1 MLDFHIIR
9 DNESRGS
16 HTAATHNYVGGI
28 DYEEFVFW
36 QDNLVFE
43 NHLDYYADFLFTSEE
58 VVTKLNLAIL
68 TAEKIKLPVHFSLIR
83 ILSDAKSQGAG
94 LMAYCD

>member
-1 MLDFHIIR
+1 MLDFHTIR

-16 HTAATHNYVGGI
+16 HTADTNNYVGGI
-28 DYEEFVFW
+28 GYDEFLFW
-36 QDNLVFE
+36 QENLVFE
-43 NHLDYYADFLFTSEE
+43 NHLDYFEDFLFTSEE
-58 VVTKLNLAIL
+58 VTIKLNLAML
-68 TAEKIKLPVHFSLIR
+68 TAEKLKIPARFSLIS